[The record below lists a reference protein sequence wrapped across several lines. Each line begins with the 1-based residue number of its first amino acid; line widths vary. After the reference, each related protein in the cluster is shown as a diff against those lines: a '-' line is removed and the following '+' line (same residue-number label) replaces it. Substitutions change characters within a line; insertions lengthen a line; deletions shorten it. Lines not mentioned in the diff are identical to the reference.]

1 MNFYDSFTK
10 GAQRVLVI
18 AQEEARRMGHN
29 YVGTE
34 HILLGTVKEESSVSS
49 LLEKLGVTY
58 ERVCDEI
65 EELVGMGDFKF
76 SEAFGYTPRTKRV
89 LEMSREE
96 AAKLQQNYVGVEH
109 ILLALLLEREG
120 VANRILRDIG
130 VDTQQLYQRMMAATT
145 EALKR
150 RGQQPGD
157 ASQEGSSSGSA
168 NPSAGQ
174 ESAPTLMQYGRDL
187 TAAARAG
194 ELDPVIGRSEEI
206 ERIIQILSRRT
217 KNNPVLIGEPG
228 VGKSAVAE
236 GLAQKI
242 AEGNVPELLR
252 GKRIVSLDLAG
263 MLAGAKYRGE
273 FEERMKNVMDELKRD
288 RSIILFIDELHTL
301 IGAGAAEG
309 AIDAANILKPALAR
323 GEIQCIGATTID
335 EYRKHIEKDAALERR
350 FQPVQV
356 GEPSK
361 EEAVAILKGLRDRYE
376 AHHKVRITD
385 EAIEAAVQ
393 LSDRYITD
401 RYLPDKAIDL
411 IDEAASR
418 VRIRSYTTPP
428 DMKELEAKIQQLNK
442 EKEEAIAHQNF
453 ERAAQ
458 IRDEERAIR
467 ADMEAQRKA
476 WEDRRSTA
484 QRQVGAE
491 EVAQIVASWT
501 HIPVTQLT
509 QDESDRL
516 LHLEETLHQR
526 VVGQDEAVSAVSR
539 AIRRARAGLKDVHRP
554 IGSFLF
560 LGPTGVGK
568 TELCKAL
575 AEAMFGD
582 ESALV
587 RIDMSEY
594 MEKFSV
600 SRMIG
605 SPPGYVGHDEGGQLT
620 EAVRR
625 KPYSVV
631 LFDEIEKAHPDVFNI
646 LLQVLEDGRLTDS
659 TGRTVDF
666 RNTICVMTSN
676 VGAADVEKNSRAL
689 GFSSTGKGEMSAR
702 SYERMKE
709 SMLEELKRTF
719 RPEFLNRVDELIVFH
734 PLDEENILRIAG
746 LMVGS
751 VAQRLKERGIALSW
765 DDNVLQYL
773 AKEGFDPTYGARPLR
788 RAIQRMVE
796 DDLSEEILS
805 GRIKLGDTV
814 RMGLAEDHLTFTPVP
829 QQEAAPASDAKG

>member
-418 VRIRSYTTPP
+418 VHIRSYTTPP

-829 QQEAAPASDAKG
+829 QQEAVPASDAEG